1 MFNLFHSNR
10 RGFSLIELMI
20 VVAIISM
27 LVGVGIPQ
35 YSKFRQKAH
44 DSEAKTSLSAL
55 FTAQRS
61 FHGEY
66 NFYHTSLQA
75 LGYGVEGKHFF
86 NVGFGT
92 QTAVNPIDFGFYP
105 VVDNTIMSTK
115 QICTGTNG
123 TGTDTS
129 CWFVVDVPDLPAET
143 TSTLNTFVAAA
154 VSTPSTYAQN
164 GSFDQMNMIAENVF
178 SANLAQ
184 AASPPPTTD
193 VIDCRRPD
201 HQHFSVCIDNIDC
214 TDPTQKPVC
223 ATDTYWPPETYI
235 LPVTTR
241 VWTINGEKIFKT
253 TAN

>member
-44 DSEAKTSLSAL
+44 DSDAKTSLSAL

-178 SANLAQ
+178 
-184 AASPPPTTD
+184 
-193 VIDCRRPD
+193 
-201 HQHFSVCIDNIDC
+201 NIAIHLPEKEMEKLLNMLDKKVNAISNSKGKK
-214 TDPTQKPVC
+214 TKIF
-223 ATDTYWPPETYI
+223 TDTHAIEY
-235 LPVTTR
+235 LLK
-241 VWTINGEKIFKT
+241 NIFSKKKLEQ
-253 TAN
+253 NLL